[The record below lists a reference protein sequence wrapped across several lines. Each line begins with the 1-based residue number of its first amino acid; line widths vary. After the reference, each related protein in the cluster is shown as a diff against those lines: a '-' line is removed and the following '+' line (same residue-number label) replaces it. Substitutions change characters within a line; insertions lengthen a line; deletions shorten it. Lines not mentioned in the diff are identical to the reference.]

1 MNYNINGTIYK
12 TMPLGRAKNIAGK
25 KFGRLTPIERVQV
38 PEGLYAK
45 STYWV
50 ARCDCGNLIV
60 TTTSSLGTGNT
71 RSCGCLHQETARK
84 LNYKDLTGRTFGRL
98 TVIEQ
103 ADGVSTNGSTM
114 WRCACECGNEN
125 VTNASSLR
133 QGLTKSCGCLA
144 NINSV
149 KAKVNNLI
157 GTKHHHWTVLELV
170 EYRPNSE
177 SIYLCE
183 CVCGEQEKLRRRQL
197 HEKKSCGCRRRGK
210 YSHNWNPHLSEE
222 ERKLDRYTYVSGL
235 KDWAK
240 EIYRRAHYRCQ
251 VCGDE
256 PRDIVAHHLNSY
268 RGHEDEATDLDN
280 GTCVCRHCHNSFHR
294 EYGNG
299 YNTKE
304 QFYEYARSKGVC
316 MIGENVRRR
325 NKTNTR

>member
-50 ARCDCGNLIV
+50 ARCDCGNLIA

-84 LNYKDLTGRTFGRL
+84 LHYRDMTGERSGRL
-98 TVIEQ
+98 TVLKRVE
-103 ADGVSTNGSTM
+103 GVAASGSTN
-114 WRCACECGNEN
+114 WLCRCECGKET
-125 VTNASSLR
+125 VQSASEIR
-133 QGLTKSCGCLA
+133 QGIVRSCGCLA

-149 KAKVNNLI
+149 KTKVNSVV
-157 GTKHHHWTVLELV
+157 GTTHHHWTVLELI
-170 EYRPNSE
+170 EYRPNSD

-183 CVCGEQEKLRRRQL
+183 CVCGLKLELRRRQL
-197 HEKKSCGCRRRGK
+197 YDKKSCGCRKRGK
-210 YSHNWNPHLSEE
+210 YSWSWNSELTDE
-222 ERKLDRYTYVSGL
+222 ERENDRYTNVQGL
-235 KDWAK
+235 KTWAK
-240 EIYRRAHYRCQ
+240 EIYKKGHYRCQ
-251 VCGDE
+251 ICGDK
-256 PRDIVAHHLNSY
+256 PRGIIAHHLNSY
-268 RGHEDEATDLDN
+268 TGHEEQATDLDN
-280 GTCVCRHCHNSFHR
+280 GVSICHTHHHEFHK

-316 MIGENVRRR
+316 MIAEGVREGDP
-325 NKTNTR
+325 TVTR